1 MSREP
6 AVAPQAGSSSLEE
19 EAYDAVEV
27 YGRLLERARP
37 GARFAYWNMLVP
49 RRLSASF
56 PGRVRYLEAESKE
69 LFAKDLAWFYS
80 AFILEEAV

>member
-1 MSREP
+1 MTSQRAQPDWWKFTLDLPMSH
-6 AVAPQAGSSSLEE
+6 
-19 EAYDAVEV
+19 D
-27 YGRLLERARP
+27 P

-49 RRLSASF
+49 RRLSKSF

-80 AFILEEAV
+80 AFVVEEVV